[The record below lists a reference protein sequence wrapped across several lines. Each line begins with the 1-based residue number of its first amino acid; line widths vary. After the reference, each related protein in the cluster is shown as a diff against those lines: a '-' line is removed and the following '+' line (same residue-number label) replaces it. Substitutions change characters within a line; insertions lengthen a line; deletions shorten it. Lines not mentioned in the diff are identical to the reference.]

1 MANSILIAILIL
13 CVALSGMFS
22 ASETAFS
29 SCNTIRLKTLE
40 QNGIR
45 KAGKVLTMLEDYDSL
60 LSTILIGNNIV
71 NIAASSIATVLF
83 VRSFGD
89 IGATW
94 STLVTT
100 LIILVFSE
108 VTPKSIAKERP
119 EKYAMHISGVIHG
132 LAVFLTPLNKLFG
145 WWKNLISRFF
155 PAEKKSDITEREFLT
170 LVDEAESGGGIDKED
185 SDLIHSVMEFN
196 DLEIGEIYTPRVDIV
211 ALPLDAEKEEIAR
224 VFMQNEYSRLPVYDE
239 TIDNIVGFIHQK
251 DFFDSI
257 YFGKKNMSDI
267 LTPVIYI
274 APTMKI
280 SKVLTL
286 LQQEHLHI
294 AVVTDEFGGT
304 DGIVTMEDIL
314 EELVGE
320 IYDEHDEVEKDIKET
335 SPGTYLVDCSMELE
349 KFFDFFHMVIPDDVE
364 SNSVG
369 GWVLEEFDKIP
380 VRGDNFVFRNH
391 LITVVSTESRRVK
404 VIRVK
409 VQQSAKD

>member
-1 MANSILIAILIL
+1 MANSVLIAILIL

-29 SCNTIRLKTLE
+29 SCNIIRLKTLE
-40 QNGIR
+40 QNGNK
-45 KAGKVLTMLEDYDSL
+45 KAGKVLKMLDDYDSL

-100 LIILVFSE
+100 IVILVFSE
-108 VTPKSIAKERP
+108 VTPKSIAKEKP
-119 EKYAMHISGVIHG
+119 ESYAMHISSVIKG
-132 LAVFLTPLNKLFG
+132 LKIFFTPLNKLFS
-145 WWKNLISRFF
+145 WWKNFISKFI
-155 PAEKKSDITEREFLT
+155 PSEKKLDITEGEFLT

-185 SDLIHSVMEFN
+185 SALIHSVMEFN
-196 DLEIGEIYTPRVDIV
+196 DLEIGEIYTPRVEIV
-211 ALPLDAEKEEIAR
+211 ALPLDAEKEEIAK

-257 YFGKKNMSDI
+257 YFGKKTLSDI
-267 LTPVIYI
+267 LTPVLYI

-280 SKVLTL
+280 SKVLAL

-320 IYDEHDEVEKDIKET
+320 IYDEHDEVEKDIVKT
-335 SPGTYLVDCSMELE
+335 APDTYLVDCSMELE
-349 KFFDFFHMVIPDDVE
+349 DFFDFFHMDIPEDVD

-380 VRGDNFVFRNH
+380 VRGDQFIFRDH

-409 VQQSAKD
+409 VQYSATD